1 MKSNL
6 LLIRNKLKNLLSD
19 KEVIELF
26 VFGSSIKGK
35 VLPRDIDIAIL
46 TYKKLSLELQKKI
59 SKITGFH
66 ISVLT
71 AKEFFINPPS
81 IAHTLIREG
90 YGLKNKKFLAES
102 YRFSNKILFSYSMVS
117 FPSSMKVKIV
127 NILRGKKGGKGI
139 VEFNG
144 GEWIANQVFSVP
156 LESEKIFDEFFDK
169 FSIKFKKSYI
179 LIH

>member
-6 LLIRNKLKNLLSD
+6 LLIRNKLKNLLSG
-19 KEVIELF
+19 KEVIEIF

-35 VLPRDIDIAIL
+35 ALPRDVDIAVL
-46 TYKKLSLELQKKI
+46 TYKKPSLEFQKKA
-59 SKITGFH
+59 SKVTGFH

-81 IAHTLIREG
+81 LAHTLIREG

-102 YRFSNKILFSYSMVS
+102 YKFSNKILFSYSVAS
-117 FPSSMKVKIV
+117 FHPPMKVKIV
-127 NILRGKKGGKGI
+127 NILRGKKGEKGI
-139 VEFNG
+139 VESNG
-144 GEWIANQVFSVP
+144 GEWIANQVFNVP
-156 LESEKIFDEFFDK
+156 LKSEKIFDEFFDK
-169 FSIKFKKSYI
+169 FSVKFKKSYI

>member
-6 LLIRNKLKNLLSD
+6 LLIRNKLRNLLFNE
-19 KEVIELF
+19 EVIEIF

-35 VLPRDIDIAIL
+35 AIPKDIDIAIL
-46 TYKKLSLELQKKI
+46 TYKNPSLEFQKKI
-59 SKITGFH
+59 SKIIGFH

-102 YRFSNKILFSYSMVS
+102 YRFSNKILFSYSVAS
-117 FPSSMKVKIV
+117 FPSSIKVKIV
-127 NILRGKKGGKGI
+127 NILRGKKGEKGI
-139 VEFNG
+139 VEFYG

-156 LESEKIFDEFFDK
+156 MESEKIFDEFFDK
-169 FSIKFKKSYI
+169 FSVKFKKSYI